1 MPTHMRSH
9 RRTARTAGNE
19 PNFRQEFLVNY
30 LLKPAVQRKKLVVFK
45 WLVYLK
51 DRSVF
56 FWFFLDFSRPINPT
70 WAYIYSGYK
79 VYTPL
84 LK

>member
-1 MPTHMRSH
+1 MRSH

-19 PNFRQEFLVNY
+19 PSFRQEFLVNY
-30 LLKPAVQRKKLVVFK
+30 LLKPAVRRKKLVVFK

-56 FWFFLDFSRPINPT
+56 FFSFQIS
-70 WAYIYSGYK
+70 AGLFEIQYIIGYGYK
-79 VYTPL
+79 KFTHPC
-84 LK
+84 